1 MDPFIYRE
9 CRATITARIPDTPD
23 ADAHPDRVL
32 VQGRGTAHP
41 QFQGG
46 SVVFT
51 EIGEYAIPQPIP
63 VVIVDGELLVEVLS
77 GDESVET
84 QPLFLPVTVD
94 ERANQNWS
102 WRLVFDFLTLGEYG
116 EEVSHPPLS
125 FPVEAGDGPLEIS
138 TVATPTVRSSGFI
151 TRGER
156 GFSVTSITAGGGELV
171 FEWED
176 GRTDTIPMPD
186 SVPGPPPTVEWD
198 GPHLVVEGERS
209 PDLRGPNT
217 LPADEAV
224 ASYVTDGGSATG
236 TALRG
241 RYLEGRADE
250 DHVALGS
257 ETITSTGWTLGD
269 GWTGTYADGFT
280 HQVGTTGVLEWTPP
294 TSPAGQTWV
303 VQWTITAESGVNETA
318 RTLVDVYYGGGWAGI
333 TYQGLGLVGRY
344 SRAIKATTSGALRFV
359 PDSLFSGRIHDVSI
373 RPVGSPIGP
382 VSVWRDTTGAVTNE
396 ARMSGRENFFMGR
409 GAGRYVS
416 QADNPAQF
424 NTIVGNN
431 AGASLVTGFF
441 NSALGERTLN
451 QLTTGSRNVAVG
463 YRSLESVQAGDRNV
477 GVGPFTGQ
485 QLVNGQRNVM
495 VGVDVLYQTTT
506 ASDNIGLG
514 YLAMHAAGEIHQNIA
529 LGGYAMG
536 SATGGATYNIAA
548 GHMALRNV
556 TSEHNIGL
564 GQYALLNAGASDRNV
579 AIGRASLISLR
590 TGTGNVAVG
599 DGALAEARTPS
610 GLVAIG
616 RGALA
621 SMVGEANLVAVGDDA
636 GRRWRGPNNVMI
648 GTRALQGTAGNAGGE
663 RNTVVGYQAGY
674 QMQSGSQNVL
684 IGSMAGW
691 SLVNGTGNILIGNAV
706 NTNPAASGSNRLNI
720 GNTIFGD
727 MSQNKVGIGH
737 AAPTAR
743 LHLPAGGT
751 GPESAPLKLIPGSGL
766 MTTPE
771 PGAFEYS
778 AGTLY
783 FTDGDGIR
791 RAFAFQE

>member
-1 MDPFIYRE
+1 MDAFIYRE
-9 CRATITARIPDTPD
+9 CRATITARIPDTVD
-23 ADAHPDRVL
+23 ADQHPDRVL

-51 EIGEYAIPQPIP
+51 EIDEYAIPQPIP
-63 VVIVDGELLVEVLS
+63 VVIVDGELLVEVLA
-77 GDESVET
+77 GDETVET

-116 EEVSHPPLS
+116 EEVKHPPLS
-125 FPVEAGDGPLEIS
+125 FPVEAGDEPLEIS
-138 TVATPTVRSSGFI
+138 TVATPTIKTKGFV

-176 GRTDTIPMPD
+176 GKTDTIPMPD

-198 GPHLVVEGERS
+198 GPHLVVEGERG

-217 LPADEAV
+217 LPADQAV
-224 ASYVTDGGSATG
+224 SSYVTDENSATG

-241 RYLEGRADE
+241 IFLEGRADE
-250 DHVALGS
+250 DQVTLGA
-257 ETITSTGWTLGD
+257 ETATSTGWTLGA
-269 GWTGTYADGFT
+269 GWTGSFAEGFT
-280 HQVGTTGVLEWTPP
+280 HEVGTTGVLEWTPP
-294 TSPAGQTWV
+294 SSPAGQTWLIE
-303 VQWTITAESGVNETA
+303 WTVTAPGSNEQSRA
-318 RTLVDVYYGGGWAGI
+318 AIDVYFGGGWAGI
-333 TYQGLGLVGRY
+333 TYQGSGAVGHY
-344 SRAIKATTSGALRFV
+344 SRAIRATTSDPLRIV
-359 PDSLFSGRIHDVSI
+359 PLSTFNGRIHDLSI
-373 RPVGSPIGP
+373 RPVGAPVSP
-382 VSVWRDTTGAVTNE
+382 VSVWRNSSGAVTNE
-396 ARMSGRENFFMGR
+396 ARMSGRDNLFLGR
-409 GAGRYVS
+409 DAGRYVAGTRS
-416 QADNPAQF
+416 QLGF

-431 AGASLVTGFF
+431 AGAQLVSGYF
-441 NSALGERTLN
+441 NSALGERALN

-463 YRSLESVQAGDRNV
+463 YKSLERVEAGDRNV
-477 GVGPFTGQ
+477 GIGPFTGAE
-485 QLVNGQRNVM
+485 LVNGQRNVM
-495 VGVDVLYQTTT
+495 VGVDVLYQTES
-506 ASDNIGLG
+506 ASDNIGVG

-529 LGGYAMG
+529 LGGYSMG
-536 SATGGATYNIAA
+536 SATGGASYNVAA

-579 AIGRASLISLR
+579 AIGRASLLALR

-599 DGALAEARTPS
+599 DGALAEARTTS

-616 RGALA
+616 RRALV
-621 SMVGEANLVAVGDDA
+621 SMVSEENLVAVGDDA
-636 GRRWRGPNNVMI
+636 GRRWRGSHNVMI

-663 RNTVVGYQAGY
+663 RNTILGYQAGY
-674 QMQSGSQNVL
+674 QMGSGSRNTL

-691 SLVNGTGNILIGNAV
+691 SLVDGSDNILIGNAV
-706 NTNPAASGSNRLNI
+706 NTNPAATGNNRLNI

-727 MSQNKVGIGH
+727 MSQNKVSIGH

-783 FTDGDGIR
+783 FTGGDGIR